1 MKVENYTWRDGKHV
15 LVTHE
20 LGQREIRFVLGP
32 LPLGW
37 LIACRKA
44 GPDCHLVAA
53 GILSSTGSQIETKI
67 QKWVAVTELFGQALG
82 LSRFRRYRAIN
93 GLEAVGLAE
102 VKRKPNHA
110 PRVRLV
116 PWKKINA

>member
-1 MKVENYTWRDGKHV
+1 MKVENHTWRDGKHV
-15 LVTHE
+15 PVTHE
-20 LGQREIRFVLGP
+20 LGQRGIRFVLGP

-67 QKWVAVTELFGQALG
+67 QKLVAVTDLFGQALG

-102 VKRKPNHA
+102 VKRTPNHA

-116 PWKKINA
+116 PWRETNA

>member
-1 MKVENYTWRDGKHV
+1 MEIETYAWRDGKHV
-15 LVTHE
+15 LVTDK
-20 LGQREIRFVLGP
+20 LQRREIRFVLGP

-53 GILSSTGSQIETKI
+53 GILSSTGRQIETGT
-67 QKWVAVTELFGQALG
+67 QKWVIVSEVFGQALG

-102 VKRKPNHA
+102 VKRTPNHA

-116 PWKKINA
+116 PWRETNV